1 MPVKLMQFSAI
12 LLMTLLALK
21 LFMLPRKSKSNPVVQ
36 TTRWLLTASIL
47 LLGIHFLLQYY
58 FEFRTQNVRMA
69 IILNLAFFIPCS
81 ALFSLG
87 VLNLLRRGRLTN
99 FEKYISIPIWIVVM
113 TMIYFDKSPL
123 VDVEI
128 ACSALYAAMQLYYS
142 YHQMR
147 RMRHI
152 RDVLSDY
159 YDFEMDYVLR
169 WMQWSFFLLTLM
181 AVMVP
186 FIIFGKGPL
195 LALFSMIFFFGIF
208 YLIDSFCLFFV
219 SNAAAEVEEA
229 ETETEQHDTGVRMS
243 GNAMRRVD
251 AAISRWLDSQGHLEA
266 GLNMPS
272 AAAKMGVP
280 RYLLSAWFKQ
290 RGLHYSDWLAGL
302 RIDEA
307 KRMIREHPDWS
318 NETIARHCGF
328 SDRTYFQ
335 RKFKEITGMT
345 PNEFM
350 NSAV

>member
-1 MPVKLMQFSAI
+1 MQFSAI

-21 LFMLPRKSKSNPVVQ
+21 LFMLPRKSMANPVVQ
-36 TTRWLLTASIL
+36 TTRWLLTSSIL
-47 LLGIHFLLQYY
+47 LLGIQFLLQYIY
-58 FEFRTQNVRMA
+58 EFRTHDVRMA
-69 IILNLAFFIPCS
+69 IILNLAFFIPCT

-87 VLNLLRRGRLTN
+87 VLNLLNRGRLTK
-99 FEKYISIPIWIVVM
+99 FEKYVSIPVWIVVM
-113 TMIYFDKSPL
+113 TMIYFDKSPV

-128 ACSALYAAMQLYYS
+128 GCSALYAAMQLYYS
-142 YHQMR
+142 SLQIR

-159 YDFEMDYVLR
+159 YDFEMDYALR
-169 WMQWSFFLLTLM
+169 WMQWSIFLLTLM

-186 FIIFGKGPL
+186 LIIFGRGPL
-195 LALFSMIFFFGIF
+195 LVLFSMIFFFGIF

-219 SNAAAEVEEA
+219 SNAPAEVAEA
-229 ETETEQHDTGVRMS
+229 ETETAQHDTGVRMS
-243 GNAMRRVD
+243 DNAMRRVD
-251 AAISRWLDSQGHLEA
+251 AAISRWLNSQGHLEA

-272 AAAKMGVP
+272 AAEKMGVP

-290 RGLHYSDWLAGL
+290 RGFHYSDWLAGL

-318 NETIARHCGF
+318 NETIARQCGF

-345 PNEFM
+345 PSEYM
-350 NSAV
+350 NKSV